1 MSAPWAVSEGSD
13 PRFAGGRNRPRAA
26 NSERT
31 AGKVTESVR
40 ASRPSRS
47 RRRSSIRRRLVNGW
61 RTRSTRSAQ
70 RNIAAHFSPPGHII
84 PRAMASTEQDPGPQ
98 PSASRG
104 LADRTTA
111 LVGWTIA
118 WRATSAVATVALG
131 AVLVRQL
138 PTSEY
143 GRYTLVLSVLVYI
156 ALLATFGQD
165 QGLLRY
171 LPELLAR
178 GDRAAARDLLRKGAI
193 AVVVIWALTSLAVFL
208 LRPVIDSTLHAHV
221 ADLLA
226 LGTVLLLG
234 GIAAGVL
241 SFALVA
247 IYDMRSQAIATPI
260 AGVLTLVLALLFLRR
275 GGHLAGVLLAGA
287 IGQSTLAAFYLW
299 VLLRR
304 IRRAEGIPGARIGWR
319 RLLVYASGWLPSLLI
334 ASAVG
339 LQFESLFLLR
349 FSGSTVVAYYDTGY
363 NIPQRLVALIPS
375 LLTGAWV
382 VGTLEGA
389 RGEAAR
395 IRAAVVAFYKGI
407 FLVAFPLLIGG
418 VGLLGPLVMAVYTY
432 RPAAQIAPV
441 MLGFFVAALLAT
453 PWGLVV
459 RVRELAWLNALIS
472 IAQVGVAA
480 IADFWLIQRYGLSG
494 AVAAVG
500 LTTVMT
506 LVLTFIAWRAADRAS
521 LSIPWAYA
529 VRCLIAAL
537 PFVLL
542 MALTLVHLRTRTL
555 LLVAVGLTMVS
566 TIAWLYLVRRLGL
579 LTRVEVP
586 LLHESR
592 QAPVRLALRYLA
604 PD

>member
-1 MSAPWAVSEGSD
+1 MRNSD
-13 PRFAGGRNRPRAA
+13 VPAG
-26 NSERT
+26 
-31 AGKVTESVR
+31 V
-40 ASRPSRS
+40 
-47 RRRSSIRRRLVNGW
+47 RSSL
-61 RTRSTRSAQ
+61 AE
-70 RNIAAHFSPPGHII
+70 
-84 PRAMASTEQDPGPQ
+84 RATS
-98 PSASRG
+98 
-104 LADRTTA
+104 
-111 LVGWTIA
+111 LVGWTVA
-118 WRATSAVATVALG
+118 WRATSAIATLGLG

-171 LPELLAR
+171 LPEVLAR
-178 GDRAAARDLLRKGAI
+178 GDRAAAHDLVRKSAI
-193 AVVVIWALTSLAVFL
+193 AVVTVWLLTSGTVWL
-208 LRPVIDSTLHAHV
+208 LRPTIDSLLQAHV

-226 LGTVLLLG
+226 LGTFLLLG

-260 AGVLTLVLALLFLRR
+260 AGAITLGLAVFFLRR
-275 GGHLAGVLLAGA
+275 GGHLGSVLVAGAAGQSSLAG
-287 IGQSTLAAFYLW
+287 FYFF
-299 VLLRR
+299 VLMRR
-304 IRRAEGIPGARIGWR
+304 IRRAQGIPGDRVGWR

-349 FSGSTVVAYYDTGY
+349 FSGATTVAYYDTGY

-382 VGTLEGA
+382 VGTLEGGHQEIG
-389 RGEAAR
+389 RL
-395 IRAAVVAFYKGI
+395 RAAVVAFYKGI
-407 FLVAFPLLIGG
+407 FLVAFPLLIAGAAM
-418 VGLLGPLVMAVYTY
+418 LGPLVIAVYTLA
-432 RPAAQIAPV
+432 PAARIAP
-441 MLGFFVAALLAT
+441 LLLAFFIAALLAT

-472 IAQVGVAA
+472 IAQVGFAA
-480 IADFWLIQRYGLSG
+480 VADFGLIRKFGLSG

-500 LTTVMT
+500 LTTALT
-506 LVLTFIAWRAADRAS
+506 LILTFLAWRRFDPGS
-521 LSIPWAYA
+521 LAIPWGYGG
-529 VRCLIAAL
+529 RCLLAAL
-537 PFVLL
+537 PYSLL
-542 MALTLVHLRTRTL
+542 LPLTAAHLRLRSL
-555 LLVAVGLTMVS
+555 LLVALLVMVVA
-566 TIAWLYLVRRLGL
+566 TAGWLYLIRRLGL
-579 LTRVEVP
+579 LSRSEVP

-592 QAPVRLALRYLA
+592 QGPVRMALRYLA